1 MGKVLT
7 LVEGD
12 KLTIDDI
19 IQNKLASLEVDI
31 TKTEQNY
38 LLEWS
43 DLLIRY
49 IEMFDYDVKLERAH
63 SALIYAHM
71 QIYAWEND
79 LTLEDTE
86 LSEVKD
92 ECQEP
97 DQEP

>member
-1 MGKVLT
+1 MGKLLT

-12 KLTIDDI
+12 ELTIDDI

-43 DLLIRY
+43 DLLVRY
-49 IEMFDYDVKLERAH
+49 IEMFDYDARLERAH
-63 SALIYAHM
+63 AAMIYAHM
-71 QIYAWEND
+71 QLYSWEND
-79 LTLEDTE
+79 LTLLDTE
-86 LSEVKD
+86 IKEVKD
-92 ECQEP
+92 EGPEP